1 MRVLPFVCV
10 ELLQNC
16 RNTQGESCRAE
27 EGGTIWTIG
36 LEVLL
41 GRKNTG

>member
-27 EGGTIWTIG
+27 EGGTIG